1 MASRSGQ
8 DRNFPGRE
16 TFPRWK
22 ATQGPVWNPLERAS
36 VNLDGVLR
44 SLEILER
51 YVLRVR
57 RPLGEPTLYPPL
69 VDLLAGRLF
78 ELQVRCRA
86 AAVDLQGRLPLIR
99 LSAVT
104 KPNDWQQRNDLL
116 ALFQETDRH
125 LTSLGDA
132 IRLVPTDSLPQ
143 NSGVPLLTNNGNPRN
158 QSSIPLP
165 AFRANREGL
174 FGRTAPPTQTLLP
187 GYEPLGPVPSSLPQ
201 TRLRFLQGLNP
212 AFEEAAV
219 ERYRLGRYQ
228 FLASARAGL
237 GLTVLPLLASE
248 LGKRW
253 FYQPAFRFLWNTYH
267 PSAFLSEAQQ
277 HVAMQELRGVEASLY
292 FEEMLSHL
300 PNAEIFIGDRAR
312 ELQLPGHQET
322 ILHQRRM
329 EVLERYNAESIDAL
343 VTLAGDL
350 TFLVVILVA
359 FVRLRYE
366 IIILRG
372 VLTELFFALDDPQKC
387 FLLYYGSELLVGYH
401 SKNGWEVGLRAGMHR
416 VGLEENEQV
425 IKLAIATVPV
435 MIDTLFKYWVFR
447 HLNRL
452 SPTTTATYY
461 QMIESSD

>member
-1 MASRSGQ
+1 M
-8 DRNFPGRE
+8 
-16 TFPRWK
+16 K
-22 ATQGPVWNPLERAS
+22 RAS
-36 VNLDGVLR
+36 INLDLVLR

-51 YVLRVR
+51 YVFRVR

-86 AAVDLQGRLPLIR
+86 AELDLQSRMPLLR
-99 LSAVT
+99 LSAT
-104 KPNDWQQRNDLL
+104 QKPKEWQQRQDLL

-125 LTSLGDA
+125 LTNLGES
-132 IRLVPTDSLPQ
+132 IRLLPTDSLSPAPAA
-143 NSGVPLLTNNGNPRN
+143 GRRRVED
-158 QSSIPLP
+158 SSLALP
-165 AFRANREGL
+165 DFRRNREAL
-174 FGRTAPPTQTLLP
+174 FGRTAPTTRTLLP

-201 TRLRFLQGLNP
+201 TRLRFFQGLNP

-253 FYQPAFRFLWNTYH
+253 IYQPGFRFLWNTYH

-300 PNAEIFIGDRAR
+300 PNAEIFIGERAR

-329 EVLERYNAESIDAL
+329 EVLERYNAESIDSL

-350 TFLVVILVA
+350 TFFIVVLVA
-359 FVRLRYE
+359 LVRLRYE

-401 SKNGWEVGLRAGMHR
+401 SKNGWEVGLRAAMRR

-461 QMIESSD
+461 QMIESINAWGKPRASPANKKP